1 MNEQLFLR
9 YQDNFTN
16 LIRERY
22 LLDNK
27 THNFDDYDIEDF
39 KFEDL
44 DFYYEDGRPCKIVK
58 YKWDGE
64 GKWSYISDI
73 TIRFADGE
81 VMEHVS
87 GYYLFLTEESLKK
100 YGWYFKEDDY

>member
-9 YQDNFTN
+9 YQDNFAKIIN
-16 LIRERY
+16 ERY
-22 LLDNK
+22 RLDNK

-58 YKWDGE
+58 YEWDGE
-64 GKWSYISDI
+64 GKWSYISNI
-73 TIRFADGE
+73 TIHFADGE

-87 GYYLFLTEESLKK
+87 GYYLFLTEESLEK

>member
-9 YQDNFTN
+9 YHLDN

-27 THNFDDYDIEDF
+27 TYNFDAYDIEDF

-44 DFYYEDGRPCKIVK
+44 DFYYEDGRPCKIIK
-58 YKWDGE
+58 
-64 GKWSYISDI
+64 I
-73 TIRFADGE
+73 
-81 VMEHVS
+81 
-87 GYYLFLTEESLKK
+87 
-100 YGWYFKEDDY
+100 

>member
-9 YQDNFTN
+9 YHLDN

-27 THNFDDYDIEDF
+27 TYNFDDYDIEDF

-44 DFYYEDGRPCKIVK
+44 DFYYEDGRPCKIIK
-58 YKWDGE
+58 YEWDGE
-64 GKWSYISDI
+64 DKWSYINDI

-81 VMEHVS
+81 VIEHVS
-87 GYYLFLTEESLKK
+87 GYYLYLTEESLEK

>member
-1 MNEQLFLR
+1 MYKNMKKIDEIL
-9 YQDNFTN
+9 YNIDC
-16 LIRERY
+16 LI
-22 LLDNK
+22 LDRNK
-27 THNFDDYDIEDF
+27 Y
-39 KFEDL
+39 FEDL
-44 DFYYEDGRPCKIVK
+44 DFYYEDGRQCKIIK
-58 YKWDGE
+58 YEWDGE

-87 GYYLFLTEESLKK
+87 GYYLYLTEESLEK

>member
-9 YQDNFTN
+9 YQDNFAKIIN
-16 LIRERY
+16 ERY
-22 LLDNK
+22 RLDDK
-27 THNFDDYDIEDF
+27 MYNFDDYDIEDF

-44 DFYYEDGRPCKIVK
+44 DFYYEDGRPCKIIK
-58 YKWDGE
+58 YEWDGE

-73 TIRFADGE
+73 TIRFNDGE

-87 GYYLFLTEESLKK
+87 GYYIYLTEESLEK